1 MMLIKNLTAIIE
13 NSLIYNIPNRIDM
26 KIRQE
31 ILGYQ

>member
-26 KIRQE
+26 KI
-31 ILGYQ
+31 